1 MCVCSHLLVAAG
13 CRPSI
18 VYLCLITWGQ
28 EAVYICV
35 CEAVCV
41 NL

>member
-1 MCVCSHLLVAAG
+1 MCVFPSTCG
-13 CRPSI
+13 CRLSI
-18 VYLCLITWGQ
+18 VYLCLITWSQ

-35 CEAVCV
+35 CEAACV